1 MSSAGQR
8 GPYAKSAKRREE
20 IISTALQVFSEQ
32 GFQGGSM
39 REIASRVGLSQ
50 AGLLHHFKSKD
61 ELLLA
66 VLELRD
72 QMDWAP
78 YRAQAHGLNYLTLM
92 RKVVEHNATV
102 PSLVQLYSRLSA
114 EAAAPD
120 HPAHQF
126 FKERYR
132 STRAEAVGAIQES
145 IQAGELRPDTDPE
158 AIAELFTAVMDGL
171 QLQWLYQPA
180 LNMPQAVDLMIE
192 SLLAKHKA

>member
-1 MSSAGQR
+1 
-8 GPYAKSAKRREE
+8 
-20 IISTALQVFSEQ
+20 
-32 GFQGGSM
+32 
-39 REIASRVGLSQ
+39 
-50 AGLLHHFKSKD
+50 
-61 ELLLA
+61 
-66 VLELRD
+66 
-72 QMDWAP
+72 
-78 YRAQAHGLNYLTLM
+78 M